1 MVRNKIDLNKYG
13 KKYYKM
19 SSVDNYIKQLN
30 EKEKI
35 VLKIAQEH
43 LGTSFNIE
51 KSIGYKKWLKNL
63 LLESDEPPQNST

>member
-1 MVRNKIDLNKYG
+1 MPLID
-13 KKYYKM
+13 
-19 SSVDNYIKQLN
+19 DYIKQLN

-35 VLKIAQEH
+35 VFKIAKEH

-63 LLESDEPPQNST
+63 PLESDEPDQNST

>member
-1 MVRNKIDLNKYG
+1 MPLID
-13 KKYYKM
+13 
-19 SSVDNYIKQLN
+19 DYIQQLN

-35 VLKIAQEH
+35 VFEIAKEH

-63 LLESDEPPQNST
+63 PLESDEPDQNST

>member
-1 MVRNKIDLNKYG
+1 MPLID
-13 KKYYKM
+13 
-19 SSVDNYIKQLN
+19 DYIQQLN

-35 VLKIAQEH
+35 VFKIAKEH

-63 LLESDEPPQNST
+63 PPVSDEPDQNST

>member
-1 MVRNKIDLNKYG
+1 MIRLLKIKNPLYFLID
-13 KKYYKM
+13 
-19 SSVDNYIKQLN
+19 DYIEQLS

-35 VLKIAQEH
+35 VYEIAKQH

-63 LLESDEPPQNST
+63 PL

>member
-1 MVRNKIDLNKYG
+1 MPLI
-13 KKYYKM
+13 
-19 SSVDNYIKQLN
+19 DNYIKQLN

-63 LLESDEPPQNST
+63 SLESDDPPQNST

>member
-1 MVRNKIDLNKYG
+1 MPLID
-13 KKYYKM
+13 
-19 SSVDNYIKQLN
+19 DYIQQLS

-35 VLKIAQEH
+35 VFEIAKEH

-63 LLESDEPPQNST
+63 PLESDEPDQNST

>member
-1 MVRNKIDLNKYG
+1 MPLID
-13 KKYYKM
+13 
-19 SSVDNYIKQLN
+19 DYIQQLN

-35 VLKIAQEH
+35 VFEIAKEH

-63 LLESDEPPQNST
+63 PPESDEPPQNST

>member
-1 MVRNKIDLNKYG
+1 MPLI
-13 KKYYKM
+13 
-19 SSVDNYIKQLN
+19 DNYIKQLN

-63 LLESDEPPQNST
+63 SLESEEPPQNST

>member
-1 MVRNKIDLNKYG
+1 MPLID
-13 KKYYKM
+13 
-19 SSVDNYIKQLN
+19 DYIQQLN

-35 VLKIAQEH
+35 VFEIAKEH

-63 LLESDEPPQNST
+63 PLVSDEPHQNLT

>member
-1 MVRNKIDLNKYG
+1 MPLID
-13 KKYYKM
+13 
-19 SSVDNYIKQLN
+19 DYIQQLN

-35 VLKIAQEH
+35 VFEIAKEH

-63 LLESDEPPQNST
+63 PLESDESDQNST

>member
-1 MVRNKIDLNKYG
+1 MIDE
-13 KKYYKM
+13 
-19 SSVDNYIKQLN
+19 YIKQLG

-51 KSIGYKKWLKNL
+51 KSIGYKKWLKSL
-63 LLESDEPPQNST
+63 PPVSDESRQNST

>member
-1 MVRNKIDLNKYG
+1 MIDE
-13 KKYYKM
+13 
-19 SSVDNYIKQLN
+19 YIKQLG

-63 LLESDEPPQNST
+63 PLESDEPDRNST

>member
-1 MVRNKIDLNKYG
+1 
-13 KKYYKM
+13 M
-19 SSVDNYIKQLN
+19 SSIDDYINQLN

>member
-1 MVRNKIDLNKYG
+1 MPLID
-13 KKYYKM
+13 
-19 SSVDNYIKQLN
+19 DYIQQLN

-35 VLKIAQEH
+35 VFKIAKEH

-63 LLESDEPPQNST
+63 PLESDEPDQNST

>member
-1 MVRNKIDLNKYG
+1 MPLI
-13 KKYYKM
+13 
-19 SSVDNYIKQLN
+19 DNYIKQLN

-51 KSIGYKKWLKNL
+51 KSIGYKKWLKNHS
-63 LLESDEPPQNST
+63 LESDEPPQNST